1 MLSCPDNFDDGQGGL
16 IGERRLGHLIR
27 ATENANMN
35 DPHIW
40 AIGGRLKQVWKEA
53 LASNNARAQATKE
66 ALDVRLAE
74 INKKRPEEMEQPVVH
89 LSL

>member
-1 MLSCPDNFDDGQGGL
+1 M
-16 IGERRLGHLIR
+16 IR

-35 DPHIW
+35 DPRFW

-53 LASNNARAQATKE
+53 LASNNARAKATKE

-74 INKKRPEEMEQPVVH
+74 INKNRPERMKQPVVH
-89 LSL
+89 SSL